1 MTILAL
7 RGIQLP
13 LQIGHRAGLDRR
25 RPPPSDGGDQLSPG
39 IKQIGVDAQLPPD
52 NLSRLTAV
60 EPVQD
65 RLTFEGFVEFPVLSD
80 SCLFHGSSRSLSTQF
95 SVRQFEAT
103 SRSPQMLGRMS
114 KYSSSS
120 FLPPSPLPS
129 VLSVSTNSMRSIHF
143 TIL

>member
-25 RPPPSDGGDQLSPG
+25 RPPPSDGGDKLSPG
-39 IKQIGVDAQLPPD
+39 IKQIGVDAQLPPN
-52 NLSRLTAV
+52 NLSRLTAAK
-60 EPVQD
+60 PVQD

-103 SRSPQMLGRMS
+103 SVPLSLNHGCTKENSSANYGNDREWTCLGS
-114 KYSSSS
+114 
-120 FLPPSPLPS
+120 
-129 VLSVSTNSMRSIHF
+129 NSRKFVKFADIF
-143 TIL
+143 

>member
-25 RPPPSDGGDQLSPG
+25 RPPPSDGGDKLSPG
-39 IKQIGVDAQLPPD
+39 IKQIGVDAQLPPN
-52 NLSRLTAV
+52 NLSRLTAAK
-60 EPVQD
+60 PVQD

-103 SRSPQMLGRMS
+103 SFSVFSPNPKKLKVQACSLVSAFWRS
-114 KYSSSS
+114 
-120 FLPPSPLPS
+120 
-129 VLSVSTNSMRSIHF
+129 
-143 TIL
+143 

>member
-25 RPPPSDGGDQLSPG
+25 RPPPSDGGDKLSPG
-39 IKQIGVDAQLPPD
+39 IKQIGVDAQLPPN
-52 NLSRLTAV
+52 NLSRLTAAK
-60 EPVQD
+60 PVQD

-103 SRSPQMLGRMS
+103 SKFLEGHGGTL
-114 KYSSSS
+114 SSGQNQGHRREQ
-120 FLPPSPLPS
+120 FR
-129 VLSVSTNSMRSIHF
+129 TRA
-143 TIL
+143 T

>member
-13 LQIGHRAGLDRR
+13 LQIGHRPGLDRR
-25 RPPPSDGGDQLSPG
+25 RPPPSDGGDKLSPG
-39 IKQIGVDAQLPPD
+39 IKQIGVDAQLPPN
-52 NLSRLTAV
+52 NLSRLTAAK
-60 EPVQD
+60 PVQD

-103 SRSPQMLGRMS
+103 SNLLTTDCSLRLVFTHETRVR
-114 KYSSSS
+114 
-120 FLPPSPLPS
+120 FPSPAPFIINNLQS
-129 VLSVSTNSMRSIHF
+129 
-143 TIL
+143 